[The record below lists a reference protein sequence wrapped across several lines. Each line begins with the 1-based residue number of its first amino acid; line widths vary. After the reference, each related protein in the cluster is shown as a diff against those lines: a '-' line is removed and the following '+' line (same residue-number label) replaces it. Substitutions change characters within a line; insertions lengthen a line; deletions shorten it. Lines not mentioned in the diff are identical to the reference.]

1 MKNIVTIQHTQSVH
15 HTNGMIGS
23 WTDWPLSEFGVEQAE
38 TLGRNLAVELASG
51 DYVIYTSDLLRAS
64 RTAEIVGRHFNVT
77 PIADAALRER
87 NLGEAVGKT
96 SVWAREKYQAYYDGT
111 RKWSIDDKVFQGA
124 ESIREAYRRIEEFVG
139 RLLALPHERIM
150 VVSHGDALSIF
161 NAVWLRME
169 VGMLNRCRISG
180 HPGGVSFMAED
191 ADGKRLITRLSDLA
205 YLK

>member
-23 WTDWPLSEFGVEQAE
+23 WTDWPLSEFGAEQAE
-38 TLGRNLAVELASG
+38 TLGRNLAAELASG
-51 DYVIYTSDLLRAS
+51 HYVMYTSDLLRA
-64 RTAEIVGRHFNVT
+64 RQTAEIVAKYLDIT
-77 PIADAALRER
+77 PVADAALRER
-87 NLGEAVGKT
+87 NLGDAIGKT
-96 SVWAREKYQAYYDGT
+96 SAWARERYQAYYDGT
-111 RKWSIDDKVFQGA
+111 RKRSIDDKVFQGA
-124 ESIREAYRRIEEFVG
+124 ESVREAYGRIGGFVD
-139 RLLALPHERIM
+139 RLLALPNERII

-161 NAVWLRME
+161 NAVWLRLE
-169 VGMLNRCRISG
+169 VGRLNDCRISG